1 MQIHTLSPHPSQKTR
16 KRIGRGGK
24 RGTYSGKGQKGQKAR
39 SGAKISPLF
48 TGGSAALAGQGSR
61 VIHKRRGQ
69 SPVQGHHRIGN
80 VKGKATYK
88 VINIYTIAANF
99 DNNATITKEAL
110 LAAKIIKSVDIS
122 VKILAKHI
130 GESIDKKFTFDPD
143 IMVSKT
149 VETMYAAA

>member
-1 MQIHTLSPHPSQKTR
+1 MHIHTLSSNLSQKSR

-69 SPVQGHHRIGN
+69 SPVQGHHKVTNIKNQRSYKIVNINSIG
-80 VKGKATYK
+80 
-88 VINIYTIAANF
+88 ANF
-99 DNNATITKEAL
+99 KNGSTINLEVLTQAKLISTKDT
-110 LAAKIIKSVDIS
+110 K
-122 VKILAKHI
+122 VKIL
-130 GESIDKKFTFDPD
+130 GNTVDVIDKKFVFEGL
-143 IMVSKT
+143 VLSKN
-149 VETMYAAA
+149 VEKLYSK

>member
-1 MQIHTLSPHPSQKTR
+1 MHIHTLSSNLPKKSR

-24 RGTYSGKGQKGQKAR
+24 RGTYSGKGQKGQKSR

-80 VKGKATYK
+80 VKGQVSYKIINIEAIANLFDDKA
-88 VINIYTIAANF
+88 VINLNSLIEAKLISHST
-99 DNNATITKEAL
+99 TK
-110 LAAKIIKSVDIS
+110 
-122 VKILAKHI
+122 VKVLAKNT
-130 GESIDKKFTFDPD
+130 GEEISKKFTFEAL
-143 IMVSKT
+143 ITSKT
-149 VETMYAAA
+149 VQNLYSI

>member
-1 MQIHTLSPHPSQKTR
+1 MQIHTLSSNLSKKSR

-24 RGTYSGKGQKGQKAR
+24 RGTYSGKGQKGQKSR

-80 VKGKATYK
+80 VKGKVSYK
-88 VINIYTIAANF
+88 VINIESIANLF
-99 DNNATITKEAL
+99 DNKAIINMESLVEAKL
-110 LAAKIIKSVDIS
+110 VSNNSIK
-122 VKILAKHI
+122 VKILAKNTGDI
-130 GESIDKKFTFDPD
+130 INKKFTFENL
-143 IMVSKT
+143 VTSKT
-149 VETMYAAA
+149 VQNLYSI

>member
-1 MQIHTLSPHPSQKTR
+1 MHIHTLSSNLPKKSR

-80 VKGKATYK
+80 VKGKVSYRIINIEAIANLFDDK
-88 VINIYTIAANF
+88 AVINLNSLIEAKLISHNT
-99 DNNATITKEAL
+99 TK
-110 LAAKIIKSVDIS
+110 
-122 VKILAKHI
+122 VKVLAKNT
-130 GESIDKKFTFDPD
+130 GEEISKKFTFEEL
-143 IMVSKT
+143 ITSKT
-149 VETMYAAA
+149 VQDLYSI

>member
-1 MQIHTLSPHPSQKTR
+1 MQIHTLSSNLSKKSR

-24 RGTYSGKGQKGQKAR
+24 RGTYSGKGQKGQKSR

-80 VKGKATYK
+80 VKGKVAYK
-88 VINIYTIAANF
+88 VINIESIANIF
-99 DNNATITKEAL
+99 DNKAIISIEAL
-110 LAAKIIKSVDIS
+110 VEAKLVSNTN
-122 VKILAKHI
+122 VKIKLLAKNTGDTI
-130 GESIDKKFTFDPD
+130 KKKFTFENLA
-143 IMVSKT
+143 ISKT
-149 VETMYAAA
+149 VQDLYSV

>member
-1 MQIHTLSPHPSQKTR
+1 MHIHTLSSNLSQKSR

-69 SPVQGHHRIGN
+69 SPVQGHHKVTNIKNQR
-80 VKGKATYK
+80 AYK
-88 VINIYTIAANF
+88 IININSIDANF
-99 DNNATITKEAL
+99 ENGATINLEAL
-110 LAAKIIKSVDIS
+110 IQAKLIS
-122 VKILAKHI
+122 AKNTKVKILGNTVDI
-130 GESIDKKFTFDPD
+130 IDKKFVFEGL
-143 IMVSKT
+143 VLSKN
-149 VETMYAAA
+149 VEKLYSK

>member
-1 MQIHTLSPHPSQKTR
+1 MHIHTLSSNLPKKSR

-80 VKGKATYK
+80 VKGKVSYRIINIEAIANLFDDK
-88 VINIYTIAANF
+88 SVINLNSLIEAKLIS
-99 DNNATITKEAL
+99 NNTTK
-110 LAAKIIKSVDIS
+110 
-122 VKILAKHI
+122 VKVLAKNT
-130 GESIDKKFTFDPD
+130 GEEISKKFTFEEL
-143 IMVSKT
+143 ITSKT
-149 VETMYAAA
+149 VQDLYSI

>member
-1 MQIHTLSPHPSQKTR
+1 MHIHTLSSNLSQKSR

-69 SPVQGHHRIGN
+69 SPVQGHHKVTNIKNKR
-80 VKGKATYK
+80 AYK
-88 VINIYTIAANF
+88 IVNINSIDANF
-99 DNNATITKEAL
+99 ENGATINLEAL
-110 LAAKIIKSVDIS
+110 IQAKLIS
-122 VKILAKHI
+122 AKNTKVKIL
-130 GESIDKKFTFDPD
+130 GTTVDVIDKKFVFEGL
-143 IMVSKT
+143 ILSKN
-149 VETMYAAA
+149 VEKSYSK

>member
-1 MQIHTLSPHPSQKTR
+1 MHIHTLSSNLPQKSR

-24 RGTYSGKGQKGQKAR
+24 RGTYSGKGQKGQKSR

-80 VKGKATYK
+80 VKGKVSYNIINIESIANLFDDK
-88 VINIYTIAANF
+88 AVINLNSLIEAKLVS
-99 DNNATITKEAL
+99 NNATK
-110 LAAKIIKSVDIS
+110 
-122 VKILAKHI
+122 VKVLAKNT
-130 GESIDKKFTFDPD
+130 GEPISKKFTFEGLFT
-143 IMVSKT
+143 SKT
-149 VETMYAAA
+149 IQDLYSI

>member
-1 MQIHTLSPHPSQKTR
+1 MHIHTLSSNLPKKSR

-80 VKGKATYK
+80 VKGKVSYRIINIEAIANLFDDK
-88 VINIYTIAANF
+88 AVINLNSLIEAKLIS
-99 DNNATITKEAL
+99 NNTTK
-110 LAAKIIKSVDIS
+110 
-122 VKILAKHI
+122 VKVLAKNT
-130 GESIDKKFTFDPD
+130 GEEISKKFTFEEL
-143 IMVSKT
+143 ITSKT
-149 VETMYAAA
+149 VQDLYSI

>member
-1 MQIHTLSPHPSQKTR
+1 MHIHTLSSNLSKKSR

-24 RGTYSGKGQKGQKAR
+24 RGTYSGKGQKGQKSR

-80 VKGKATYK
+80 VKGKVSYK
-88 VINIYTIAANF
+88 VINIESIANIFENKAIIN
-99 DNNATITKEAL
+99 IEAL
-110 LAAKIIKSVDIS
+110 VEAKLVSNTN
-122 VKILAKHI
+122 VKIKVLAKNTGDI
-130 GESIDKKFTFDPD
+130 IEKKFTFENLA
-143 IMVSKT
+143 ISKA
-149 VETMYAAA
+149 VQDLYNV

>member
-69 SPVQGHHRIGN
+69 SPVQGAHRVGN
-80 VKGKATYK
+80 IKGKVLYRI
-88 VINIYTIAANF
+88 INIQTIADTF
-99 DNNATITKEAL
+99 DNNAVISKETL
-110 LAAKIIKSVDIS
+110 LEAKLIKSQSVD
-122 VKILAKHI
+122 VKILAKNT
-130 GESIDKKFTFDPD
+130 GESIEKKFVFDSSVL
-143 IMVSKT
+143 VSKS
-149 VETMYAAA
+149 VQTMYAA

>member
-1 MQIHTLSPHPSQKTR
+1 MHIHTLSSNLSQKSR

-24 RGTYSGKGQKGQKAR
+24 RGTYSGKGQKGQKSR

-80 VKGKATYK
+80 VKGKVSYK
-88 VINIYTIAANF
+88 IVNIESIANLFDDKSVINLNSLVEAKLVS
-99 DNNATITKEAL
+99 NNATK
-110 LAAKIIKSVDIS
+110 
-122 VKILAKHI
+122 VKILAKNT
-130 GESIDKKFTFDPD
+130 GESISKKFTFEGL
-143 IMVSKT
+143 ITSKT
-149 VETMYAAA
+149 VQNLYSI

>member
-1 MQIHTLSPHPSQKTR
+1 MHIHTLSSNLSQKSR

-69 SPVQGHHRIGN
+69 SPVQGHHKVTNIKNQRFYKIVNINSIG
-80 VKGKATYK
+80 
-88 VINIYTIAANF
+88 ANF
-99 DNNATITKEAL
+99 KNGSTINLEVLTQAKLISTKDT
-110 LAAKIIKSVDIS
+110 K
-122 VKILAKHI
+122 VKIL
-130 GESIDKKFTFDPD
+130 GNTVDVIDKKFVFEGL
-143 IMVSKT
+143 VLSKN
-149 VETMYAAA
+149 VEKLYSK